1 MQGLEQEIEAILE
14 LLQLEDKN
22 CKKELAS
29 LPDGHLMCVETHG
42 KTTFFHATSTNG
54 SYKKPV
60 RRTITRD
67 SNVARQLAR
76 KRFLQQLDHHLT
88 KEVRQL
94 EGLLGTL
101 NCYSYES
108 LIKELPRAYQKLP
121 TNYFTPMADERTVT
135 KEGIVIPERLVRSAK
150 AKNLTESQ
158 IEEIRE
164 IQREWAAQ
172 PYEINTK
179 ELKNRNT
186 TTSRGLMVRSKSE
199 ASIVEKLYQYDIP
212 FRYDQVIQIGSKRIS
227 PDFTF
232 FSIIDGEQYWE
243 HVGKTNDPNYI
254 EYHMY
259 KRKLYERLGI
269 VPWHNYIETYDEP
282 DGYFDI
288 RIVETEINYKLLR
301 RLQLQ

>member
-1 MQGLEQEIEAILE
+1 MQGLEQEIEGILE
-14 LLQLEDKN
+14 LLQLEAKN
-22 CKKELAS
+22 CKKELAN
-29 LPDGHLMCVETHG
+29 LPDGHLMCVNAND
-42 KTTFFHATSTNG
+42 KATFFHAISTNG
-54 SYKKPV
+54 SYNRPIRK
-60 RRTITRD
+60 TIARD
-67 SNVARQLAR
+67 STIAKQLAR
-76 KRFLQQLDHHLT
+76 KRFLQQLDKHLAKQT
-88 KEVRQL
+88 RQL
-94 EGLLGTL
+94 ETLLGSL
-101 NCYSYES
+101 NSYSYES
-108 LIKELPRAYQKLP
+108 LIKELPGAYQKLP
-121 TNYFTPMADERTVT
+121 ANYFSPMAGGWTAT
-135 KEGIVIPERLVRSAK
+135 KEGIIIPERLIRSAR
-150 AKNLTESQ
+150 ARDLTESQ

-172 PYEINTK
+172 PYDLNTK

-212 FRYDQVIQIGSKRIS
+212 FRYDQVIQIGNKRVS

-254 EYHMY
+254 EYHSY
-259 KRKLYERLGI
+259 KRKLYGHVDI
-269 VPWHNYIETYDEP
+269 VPWRNYIETYDEP

-288 RIVETEINYKLLR
+288 RTVEAEIKYKLLR